1 MKRAITV
8 FLALA
13 VAYGVSSAY
22 DPEAMEQGRK
32 AARYLN
38 DTLRKKLVSS
48 IEDNGPSA
56 GVVVCLYQAQ
66 ALSAEVERD
75 LSVRVKR
82 TSLKIRNPKNA
93 PDDYEKDLLS
103 RLADRHRKGKLPSE
117 ILEDRWEGGKRVY
130 RYAKPLVVDSFC
142 LTCHGKVGEIPP
154 DVRRELEIRY
164 PGDDATGYEMGD
176 LRGIVSVTIPGK

>member
-8 FLALA
+8 FLVL
-13 VAYGVSSAY
+13 VVVFGVSFAY
-22 DPEAMEQGRK
+22 DPDALEQGRK

-38 DTLRKKLVSS
+38 DTLRKKLMSS
-48 IEDNGPSA
+48 IEVAGPSG
-56 GVVVCLYQAQ
+56 GVVVCMYQAQ
-66 ALSAEVERD
+66 ALTAEVERN
-75 LSVRVKR
+75 LGVRVKR

-93 PDDYEKDLLS
+93 PDDYEKELLS
-103 RLADRHRKGKLPSE
+103 RLADRHREGKLPPE
-117 ILEDRWEGGKRVY
+117 ILEDRWEGGRKVQ

-142 LTCHGKVGEIPP
+142 LICHAKVGNIHP

-164 PGDDATGYEMGD
+164 PGDNATGYEVGD